1 MQLAQLN
8 IARLLAPVDSPQ
20 IAGFV
25 AQLDE
30 INALADADPGLVW
43 RHGGDA
49 LEGDTVV
56 GDDPLMIFN
65 LSVWRDTDS
74 LFEFVYRSTHTRPMA
89 SRRDW
94 FERPTGPHMVL
105 WWVADGHR
113 PDIAEALERL
123 ALLSREGAG
132 PAAFDF
138 RQRFTP
144 DGTPESVRRV
154 AVSG

>member
-8 IARLLAPVDSPQ
+8 IARLLAPIDSPQ

-30 INALADADPGLVW
+30 INALADAHPGLVW
-43 RHGGDA
+43 RYGGDA
-49 LEGDTVV
+49 REGDTRVA
-56 GDDPLMIFN
+56 DDPQLIFN
-65 LSVWRDTDS
+65 LSVWRDAAR
-74 LFEFVYRSTHTRPMA
+74 LFDFVYRSTHTRPMA

-113 PDIAEALERL
+113 PGIDEALERL
-123 ALLSREGAG
+123 AQLARDGAG
-132 PAAFDF
+132 PGAFDF
-138 RQRFTP
+138 RQRFDA
-144 DGTPESVRRV
+144 DGVPEYARPL